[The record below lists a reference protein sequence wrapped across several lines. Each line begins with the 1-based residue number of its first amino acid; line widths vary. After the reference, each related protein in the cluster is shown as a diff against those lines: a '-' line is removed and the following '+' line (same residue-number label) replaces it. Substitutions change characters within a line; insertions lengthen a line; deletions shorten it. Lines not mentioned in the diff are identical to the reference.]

1 MLARRRGLME
11 KDVYKRQ
18 DRIVLFDETRAFD
31 SIIKAGLFPEFSN
44 SFLVTAQK
52 RGEQDA

>member
-1 MLARRRGLME
+1 MNNQRNF
-11 KDVYKRQ
+11 DT